1 MIGGYIVMD
10 SSADDYNKKIGNI
23 IFFSGVLAMVLIIL
37 LLGLVLGLVMWL
49 NGEFDEE
56 NLINNQRDKNEENNN
71 SITKQFIMDHGM
83 LTSEIIQNIKEIRT
97 FLMDSGSVKAEQ
109 VALMNDKETE
119 NAISKDYFFIQSNEG
134 LYIIR
139 RTALASIVSDVYFME
154 NTKTIDQNI
163 KE

>member
-1 MIGGYIVMD
+1 MIGGFIVMD
-10 SSADDYNKKIGNI
+10 SSADDYDKKIGNI

-37 LLGLVLGLVMWL
+37 LLGLVMWL

-56 NLINNQRDKNEENNN
+56 NLIKNEENSN
-71 SITKQFIMDHGM
+71 SITKQFIMDHGL
-83 LTSEIIQNIKEIRT
+83 LTPEILQNIKEIRT
-97 FLMDSGSVKAEQ
+97 LLMDSGSVKAEQ

-119 NAISKDYFFIQSNEG
+119 NAVSKVYFFIQSNDG

-154 NTKTIDQNI
+154 NTKTIDQNSL
-163 KE
+163 

>member
-10 SSADDYNKKIGNI
+10 SSADDYDKKIGNI
-23 IFFSGVLAMVLIIL
+23 IFFSGVLAMVLIIHL
-37 LLGLVLGLVMWL
+37 LGLVMWL
-49 NGEFDEE
+49 NGKFDEE
-56 NLINNQRDKNEENNN
+56 NLINNKRKKNEENNN
-71 SITKQFIMDHGM
+71 SITKQFIMDHGL
-83 LTSEIIQNIKEIRT
+83 LTPEIIQNIKEIRT
-97 FLMDSGSVKAEQ
+97 LLMDSGSVKEEQ

-119 NAISKDYFFIQSNEG
+119 NAVSKDYFFIQSNEG

-139 RTALASIVSDVYFME
+139 RTALASIVSDVYFMD

>member
-10 SSADDYNKKIGNI
+10 SSADDYDKKIGNI

-37 LLGLVLGLVMWL
+37 LLGLVMWL

-56 NLINNQRDKNEENNN
+56 NLIKNEENSN
-71 SITKQFIMDHGM
+71 SITKQFIMDHGL
-83 LTSEIIQNIKEIRT
+83 LTPEILQNIKEIRT
-97 FLMDSGSVKAEQ
+97 LLMDSGSVKAEQ

-119 NAISKDYFFIQSNEG
+119 NAVSKDYFFIQSNEG

-154 NTKTIDQNI
+154 NTKTIDQNSL
-163 KE
+163 

>member
-1 MIGGYIVMD
+1 MD
-10 SSADDYNKKIGNI
+10 SSADDYDKKIGNI
-23 IFFSGVLAMVLIIL
+23 IFFSGVLAMVLIIHL
-37 LLGLVLGLVMWL
+37 LGLVMWL

-56 NLINNQRDKNEENNN
+56 NLINNKRNKNEENNN
-71 SITKQFIMDHGM
+71 SITKQFIMDHGL
-83 LTSEIIQNIKEIRT
+83 LTPEIIQNIKEIRT
-97 FLMDSGSVKAEQ
+97 LLMDSGSVKAEQ

-119 NAISKDYFFIQSNEG
+119 NAVSKDYFFIQSNEG

-139 RTALASIVSDVYFME
+139 RTALASIVSDVYFMD

>member
-1 MIGGYIVMD
+1 MD